1 VVHTESELIVLSNG
15 NTVLERLVQDSVQ
28 MMTAYSEK
36 DGELVAK
43 NYCALGTE
51 PEVEVEM
58 LNGTSIPRR
67 A

>member
-1 VVHTESELIVLSNG
+1 
-15 NTVLERLVQDSVQ
+15 